1 MMEDDIDDARL
12 QEIWDNAFD
21 VAIDYYDGI
30 IDEMHRTAHPNEA
43 FSYKKCF
50 EFPCKDI

>member
-1 MMEDDIDDARL
+1 MKNDLDEERVN
-12 QEIWDNAFD
+12 EIWDEAFD

-30 IDEMHRTAHPNEA
+30 IDALHRTAHPNEA